1 MIHPLQLLIIP
12 PLLKAIWIKSIGGLE
27 NIPKDG
33 RFIVTPN
40 HQSYFDDWITPS
52 IIVPYINKELHMY
65 SNRKYFKNP
74 IFRWYLNHHKAIPVE
89 VYGGKDKK
97 EINERAFQTA
107 LEYLKNNEPICIYPE
122 GHRSPDG
129 QLQKGKSGAAKLA
142 IAAKVPILPIGIIG
156 SRDVLSKGKS
166 FPKLKKIIKISIGKP
181 IYLKQYYGKEN
192 DKTILNI
199 ATTLIMKEI
208 GKLANLEYEH

>member
-1 MIHPLQLLIIP
+1 MVHTIQVNTIP
-12 PLLKAIWIKSIGGLE
+12 SLLKLIWIKEIKGIE

-33 RFIVTPN
+33 RFIVAPN

-52 IIVPYINKELHMY
+52 IIVPCINKELHMY

-89 VYGGKDKK
+89 VYDAKDKK
-97 EINERAFQTA
+97 EINEKAFQKA

-129 QLQKGKSGAAKLA
+129 QLQKGKLGAAKLA

-166 FPKLKKIIKISIGKP
+166 FPRLKKIIKITIGKP

-192 DKTILNI
+192 DKTILNT

-208 GKLANLEYEH
+208 GKLANLEYKH